1 MPQAFVKQLLFYAQF
16 FVLAGLLGFF
26 CYLVFYTQVYEWANV
41 WEYRQLFLKGWLVT
55 ICLSAISLLLSVI
68 FGTIA
73 AVCKVSKYPLLR
85 YSAISYIEF
94 IRGTPLLVQILVF
107 YYVIAYA
114 LDLENRYVAG
124 VLTLSLFSGAYIAE
138 MIRAGIESISSTQLE
153 SARAICLNRW
163 QTFRFIIFPQAFR
176 LTLPPLA
183 GQFASI
189 IKDSSLLSIIGINE
203 FTNSAQQVNSAT
215 YSTLESFI
223 TLAVGYLLLTLPISL
238 LSKKLEQRFRYE
250 T

>member
-1 MPQAFVKQLLFYAQF
+1 MLQSFFKQFLFYFQF
-16 FVLAGLLGFF
+16 ILLACLLGFF
-26 CYLVFYTQVYEWANV
+26 CYLVFYTQVYEWASV
-41 WEYRQLFLKGWLVT
+41 WEYRHLFLKGWLTT
-55 ICLSAISLLLSVI
+55 IYLSAISLLLSVI
-68 FGTIA
+68 FGTVA
-73 AVCKVSKYPLLR
+73 ALCKMTKFPLLR
-85 YSAISYIEF
+85 YTAIAYIEF

-114 LDLENRYVAG
+114 LNLENRYVAG
-124 VLTLSLFSGAYIAE
+124 VITLSLFSGAYIAE
-138 MIRAGIESISSTQLE
+138 MIRAGFESISATQLE
-153 SARAICLNRW
+153 SARAICLSRW
-163 QTFRFIIFPQAFR
+163 QTYRFIIFPQAFR
-176 LTLPPLA
+176 LTLPALA

-223 TLAVGYLLLTLPISL
+223 PLAVGYLLLTLPISL
-238 LSKKLEQRFRYE
+238 ISKKLEQRFRYE